1 MTTTQAQPLSQDT
14 AEDTARPTVGQVGTI
29 ADPATASLPR
39 PGALPDAR
47 AAAAAAKDKVLCS
60 AQAIELA
67 QVALGEITEPLSVG
81 AHVAS
86 RLDGERLVTHLFDC
100 NLAGYR
106 GWRWAVTMTRPP
118 RARSASICEME
129 LLPGEDAIL
138 APEWIPW
145 ADRLQPGDVSRSDRL
160 PKRETDERLQPG
172 WEATEEHA
180 ADAAGTD
187 ALDFGRPRV
196 LSPEGVQRAA
206 QRWYD
211 GDHGPDAVGVRKA
224 HATCSTCGFFV
235 PLAGPLRNVF
245 GLCAN
250 EWAEDDGRV
259 VSLDHGCGA
268 HSETDLPDQG
278 PDWPITP
285 SRMDD
290 SAVVPIGTDGESL
303 RDGRSQEEV
312 LAEAE
317 AERAEAERAEAE
329 KVEAERADAEQ
340 AAAEQAE
347 AEAQAEAQAETKE
360 VAGKER
366 HAKKRSGTKRSS
378 KKENSAKASSKRG
391 RSSKATSKKAS
402 SPLPDDEQ
410 SRFETASV
418 EQPSEESASVEL
430 VSAELAS
437 DVAELASHQGASA
450 EPSSAAAL
458 DERGSKPVSEPASE
472 SSSEPTAS
480 ASASDEPAST
490 GAAPSSSEENPHEHA
505 AEFVAMDLAN
515 LREARNK
522 ESAPVP
528 ATLEELESVL
538 DLPQR
543 D

>member
-14 AEDTARPTVGQVGTI
+14 AEDTARPAVGQVGTI

-60 AQAIELA
+60 PQAVELA
-67 QVALGEITEPLSVG
+67 QAALGQITEPLSVG

-86 RLDGERLVTHLFDC
+86 RSDGERLVTHLFDC

-118 RARSASICEME
+118 RARSATVCEME

-172 WEATEEHA
+172 WEATEDHA
-180 ADAAGTD
+180 GDAAGTD

-211 GDHGPDAVGVRKA
+211 GEHGPDAVGVRKA

-290 SAVVPIGTDGESL
+290 SAVLPIGTDGESL
-303 RDGRSQEEV
+303 REGHRQDELLTEV
-312 LAEAE
+312 EKAEAGE
-317 AERAEAERAEAE
+317 
-329 KVEAERADAEQ
+329 VQ
-340 AAAEQAE
+340 IAAID
-347 AEAQAEAQAETKE
+347 T
-360 VAGKER
+360 
-366 HAKKRSGTKRSS
+366 TSS
-378 KKENSAKASSKRG
+378 KKASSKRG
-391 RSSKATSKKAS
+391 RSTTRSTKKAVQ
-402 SPLPDDEQ
+402 PLPDDEQ
-410 SRFETASV
+410 SR
-418 EQPSEESASVEL
+418 SEI
-430 VSAELAS
+430 
-437 DVAELASHQGASA
+437 ASA
-450 EPSSAAAL
+450 ESSSAEQSSAQPL
-458 DERGSKPVSEPASE
+458 SEGTATDTAPE
-472 SSSEPTAS
+472 SSTH
-480 ASASDEPAST
+480 T
-490 GAAPSSSEENPHEHA
+490 QAAPSSEENPHEHA
-505 AEFVAMDLAN
+505 AEFVAMDLAD
-515 LREARNK
+515 LREAHSK
-522 ESAPVP
+522 EPTATQS
-528 ATLEELESVL
+528 TLEELEAAL